1 MSTQATTS
9 EYQHSLIQVEHV
21 EPCPGQHFPK
31 PGPEHEWLQQFV
43 GEWEM
48 AMECPMEPA
57 KPTMKS
63 KGTESVRSIDGLWV
77 IAESKSTFMDK
88 RTTSILTLGYDPDK
102 KKYVGTWVSSCMTY
116 LWKYKGSVDVAAK
129 TLTLETEGPWPQ
141 SPGKVSKFKEVMQV
155 KSKDHRVFT
164 SSMQGEDGKWATIVT
179 NNYRRKE

>member
-1 MSTQATTS
+1 MIRRNENHRIERHHLSTQATTS

-88 RTTSILTLGYDPDK
+88 YYGQRHGPMLPRSSRRSLTSCCTCYP
-102 KKYVGTWVSSCMTY
+102 S
-116 LWKYKGSVDVAAK
+116 SVDAESDQFANGK
-129 TLTLETEGPWPQ
+129 T
-141 SPGKVSKFKEVMQV
+141 
-155 KSKDHRVFT
+155 
-164 SSMQGEDGKWATIVT
+164 
-179 NNYRRKE
+179 